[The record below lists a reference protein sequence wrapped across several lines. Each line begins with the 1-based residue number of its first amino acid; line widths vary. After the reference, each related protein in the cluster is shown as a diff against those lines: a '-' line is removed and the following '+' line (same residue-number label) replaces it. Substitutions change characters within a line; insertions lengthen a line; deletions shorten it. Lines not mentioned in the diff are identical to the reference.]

1 MQNYSHQGPTMLN
14 LPHDT
19 ITAVPG
25 QEHGQTQDSK
35 GPPNHGC
42 VSMPALY
49 RTRAPASDYEL
60 TTARPA
66 VVSFPRGQSLPGSFS
81 PQSSNAPADSADWH
95 NDPPKKNFLILE
107 VIQTRCWLFRNDNR
121 RLCCR
126 SEVHGL
132 SGWVGH
138 SSGEISRNPNA
149 ARSSNVSSGENT
161 QQAASRDRL
170 PGTQATQ

>member
-1 MQNYSHQGPTMLN
+1 MRIDAGPVSDPGTRIRLRADHHQ
-14 LPHDT
+14 
-19 ITAVPG
+19 
-25 QEHGQTQDSK
+25 
-35 GPPNHGC
+35 
-42 VSMPALY
+42 
-49 RTRAPASDYEL
+49 ASGGSL
-60 TTARPA
+60 
-66 VVSFPRGQSLPGSFS
+66 SRGQSLPASFS
-81 PQSSNAPADSADWH
+81 PQSSNAPADSAGWH

-107 VIQTRCWLFRNDNR
+107 VIQIRCWLFRNDNR

-149 ARSSNVSSGENT
+149 VRSSNVSSGENT